1 MISQEICSPSRKV
14 ISLSFDFCLSNSSM
28 YRWVWDG
35 AHGKTSFDEFKNSIS
50 CLLSEESY
58 WSWEASQP
66 GPSSGWS
73 SHRRPPVWRRWASQ
87 KRRRRRRRRRKRW
100 KVASTKT
107 RKSASASF
115 SRSHVPVV
123 EKKCQKNE
131 TNFIFDRCWNESFRH
146 FLRICDFTAAEVLI
160 RENRRMA
167 RSCGVLISSSSFSD
181 SVTLL
186 ESSQLDS

>member
-1 MISQEICSPSRKV
+1 MFSKQKGNFTEFWLLLIKLVDVSM
-14 ISLSFDFCLSNSSM
+14 SLRWSSWQNVF
-28 YRWVWDG
+28 RWVQ
-35 AHGKTSFDEFKNSIS
+35 NSIS

-58 WSWEASQP
+58 WSWEASRP